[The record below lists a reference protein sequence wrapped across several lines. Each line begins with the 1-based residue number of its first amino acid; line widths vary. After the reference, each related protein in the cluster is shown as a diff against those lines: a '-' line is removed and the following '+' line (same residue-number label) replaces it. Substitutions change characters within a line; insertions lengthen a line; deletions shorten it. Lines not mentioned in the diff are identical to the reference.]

1 MASITPQQLRA
12 RIESLHDLRQRL
24 ISFLKDAK
32 KEDAKR
38 IESYIAQLRNGVFPL
53 ESNALALQKRIL
65 NEKGFRTTPL
75 SFTELMTFNT
85 YFQLY
90 PWKVCGKEV
99 TTSSRDFPV
108 TIQGDRKDV
117 EKAIATTL
125 GTNSTMGLDEME
137 ALALETELN
146 LLEL

>member
-1 MASITPQQLRA
+1 MASLNPQQLRA
-12 RIESLHDLRQRL
+12 RIEALHDLRIRL
-24 ISFLKDAK
+24 TSFLKDAK
-32 KEDAKR
+32 KDDAR
-38 IESYIAQLRNGVFPL
+38 RLETYISQLRNGVFPVDADA
-53 ESNALALQKRIL
+53 EAIQKRIL
-65 NEKGFRTTPL
+65 KEQDLSNAPL
-75 SFTELMTFNT
+75 SFTEWMTFNT

-99 TTSSRDFPV
+99 STSSRDFPV

-117 EKAIATTL
+117 EKAIDTTL
-125 GTNSTMGLDEME
+125 GSKTSIGLDELE